1 MRVPACGWRVLTFV
15 LVAAILAGCT
25 TTGSAPAPADP
36 PSARVA
42 IRTDLPLEALH
53 RGGLYILMRHAA
65 DQGKDASPVDVGNC
79 ATQATLTAAARQQ
92 LAVTAADLAKLQI
105 PIGTVLASPYC
116 RTLETARLL
125 FGRAAITMDALQKP
139 ATPERTAALVAALST
154 RATLGSNTVLVSHR
168 EVIAASL
175 GIDPALGEAFVVQPD
190 GAGGFVVLA
199 RVSIDGWKSPGQ

>member
-1 MRVPACGWRVLTFV
+1 MRVPACGWRVLTFI
-15 LVAAILAGCT
+15 LVAAVLAGCT
-25 TTGSAPAPADP
+25 TTGSAPTADTR
-36 PSARVA
+36 SAEAVV
-42 IRTDLPLEALH
+42 RTDPPLEALR

-65 DQGKDASPVDVGNC
+65 DQGKDASPVEVSNC

-105 PIGTVLASPYC
+105 PIGTVLASPCC

-175 GIDPALGEAFVVQPD
+175 GIDPALGQAFVVQPD
-190 GAGGFVVLA
+190 GDGRFVVLA
-199 RVSIDGWKSPGQ
+199 RVSIDGWKAPGQ